1 MCMLAKNHVLDQR
14 DDRYAK
20 EFWDLQ
26 LVAQQVKAPLG
37 ATVEMNNDC
46 NK

>member
-1 MCMLAKNHVLDQR
+1 MLARNHVLDQR

-26 LVAQQVKAPLG
+26 LEDQQVLKLH
-37 ATVEMNNDC
+37 
-46 NK
+46 